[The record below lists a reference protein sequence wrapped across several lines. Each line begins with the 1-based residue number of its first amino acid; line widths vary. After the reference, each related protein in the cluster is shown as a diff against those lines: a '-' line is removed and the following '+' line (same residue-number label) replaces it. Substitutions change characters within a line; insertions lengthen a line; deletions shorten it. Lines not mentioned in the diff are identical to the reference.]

1 MGKMILSFNANPIVP
16 DAMSWQPAVG
26 LSRLDHDEVLMGEI
40 IALLETALRDRVLD
54 VNMRAHSND
63 FNSLRQLTHSQLPS
77 LKILGFDQQAKVFE
91 AFESA
96 VVMSDELAC
105 KRLTPMVQKIWMST
119 IESLTQHQRTVAP

>member
-1 MGKMILSFNANPIVP
+1 MILSFNASANVA
-16 DAMSWQPAVG
+16 DTMTWQPTLG

-40 IALLETALRDRVLD
+40 IALLETALRERVFD
-54 VNMRAHSND
+54 VNMRANSND
-63 FNSLRQLTHSQLPS
+63 FNSLRRLTHSQLPS

-105 KRLTPMVQKIWMST
+105 KRLTPMVQKIWMNT
-119 IESLTQHQRTVAP
+119 IDSLTRHQRTVAT

>member
-40 IALLETALRDRVLD
+40 IALLETALRDRILD

>member
-1 MGKMILSFNANPIVP
+1 MGKMILSFNASPIVP

-63 FNSLRQLTHSQLPS
+63 YNSLRQLTHSQLPS

>member
-1 MGKMILSFNANPIVP
+1 MGKMILSFNSNPFDP
-16 DAMSWQPAVG
+16 EAMTWQPALG

>member
-1 MGKMILSFNANPIVP
+1 MGKMLLSFNASANVA
-16 DAMSWQPAVG
+16 DTMTWQPTLG

-40 IALLETALRDRVLD
+40 IALLETALRERVFD
-54 VNMRAHSND
+54 VNMRANSND
-63 FNSLRQLTHSQLPS
+63 FNSLRRLTHSQLPS

-105 KRLTPMVQKIWMST
+105 KRLTPMVQKIWMNT
-119 IESLTQHQRTVAP
+119 IDSLTRHQRTVAT

>member
-1 MGKMILSFNANPIVP
+1 MILSFNANPIVP

>member
-1 MGKMILSFNANPIVP
+1 MILSFNASANVADTMI
-16 DAMSWQPAVG
+16 WQPTLG

-40 IALLETALRDRVLD
+40 IALLETALRERVFD
-54 VNMRAHSND
+54 VNMRANSND
-63 FNSLRQLTHSQLPS
+63 FNSLRRLTHSQLPS

-105 KRLTPMVQKIWMST
+105 KRLTPMVQKIWMNT
-119 IESLTQHQRTVAP
+119 IDSLTRHQRTVAT